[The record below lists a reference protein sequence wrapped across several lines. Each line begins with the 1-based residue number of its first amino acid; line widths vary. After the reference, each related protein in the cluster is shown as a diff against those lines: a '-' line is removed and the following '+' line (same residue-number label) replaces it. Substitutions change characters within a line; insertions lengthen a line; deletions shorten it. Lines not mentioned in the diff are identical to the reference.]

1 MSLDTF
7 YPHGKVDHRAP
18 LPAMARSKLNTRRP
32 VPRNPYSDSQTGSLV
47 YMGYGPRFDDG
58 HPQELSTTTSATSTK
73 ASPASF
79 KSPAIKAK
87 GGDTIGE
94 ASRSAAKTPLVRYN
108 ANGENL
114 LPAADSTDQVGEYRA
129 PGPS

>member
-32 VPRNPYSDSQTGSLV
+32 VPRNPYSDSHTGSSV
-47 YMGYGPRFDDG
+47 YMGYGPSFDDG

-73 ASPASF
+73 TSPTSF

-108 ANGENL
+108 ENGENL
-114 LPAADSTDQVGEYRA
+114 LPAADSADDPKKAKT
-129 PGPS
+129 

>member
-7 YPHGKVDHRAP
+7 YPYGKVDHRAP
-18 LPAMARSKLNTRRP
+18 VAAMTRTKINTRRP
-32 VPRNPYSDSQTGSLV
+32 VPRTPYSDSHTGSSV
-47 YMGYGPRFDDG
+47 YKGYGPSFDDG

-73 ASPASF
+73 ASPTSF

-94 ASRSAAKTPLVRYN
+94 ASRSAAKTPQVRN
-108 ANGENL
+108 NVNDENL

>member
-1 MSLDTF
+1 
-7 YPHGKVDHRAP
+7 
-18 LPAMARSKLNTRRP
+18 
-32 VPRNPYSDSQTGSLV
+32 
-47 YMGYGPRFDDG
+47 MGYGPSFDDG

-73 ASPASF
+73 TSPTSF

-94 ASRSAAKTPLVRYN
+94 ASRSAAKTPLVRNN

-114 LPAADSTDQVGEYRA
+114 LPAADSTNDPKKAKTKSANTGL
-129 PGPS
+129 PGRPS